1 MVAEQKQLRYQHYM
15 KLYRKYK
22 KLQDRW
28 NATHRDEEDG
38 ASTSRWKDDG
48 DSKREKRAFRL
59 AFLFHSLIATRSMAR
74 ITRSQTSNMVE
85 CESITSRVRIN

>member
-59 AFLFHSLIATRSMAR
+59 AFLFSLTN
-74 ITRSQTSNMVE
+74 SN
-85 CESITSRVRIN
+85 SLYGSHYS